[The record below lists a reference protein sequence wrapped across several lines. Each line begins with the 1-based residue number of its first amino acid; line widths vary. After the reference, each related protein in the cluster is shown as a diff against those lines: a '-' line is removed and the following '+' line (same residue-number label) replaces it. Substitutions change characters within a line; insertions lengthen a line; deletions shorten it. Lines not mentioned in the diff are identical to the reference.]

1 MYNQLK
7 TICNLN
13 QLKIISKKLA
23 NITKLG
29 DLFLLK
35 GQLGAGKTSFARFF
49 INEIFSKNLQKKPN
63 LIRSPSFPIMIN
75 YTLKDFEIF
84 HYDLYRINNKNE
96 IIELNI
102 HENVKN
108 NVTLIEWP
116 ELIIENIFEKNYFL
130 IDLKIID
137 ENKRELKI
145 SHSTIKNILNND

>member
-1 MYNQLK
+1 MLK
-7 TICNLN
+7 NL
-13 QLKIISKKLA
+13 KKKL
-23 NITKLG
+23 
-29 DLFLLK
+29 
-35 GQLGAGKTSFARFF
+35 R
-49 INEIFSKNLQKKPN
+49 KNLQKKPN

-116 ELIIENIFEKNYFL
+116 ELIIENIFEKSF
-130 IDLKIID
+130 IHIIFF
-137 ENKRELKI
+137 
-145 SHSTIKNILNND
+145 